1 MSRKILVTI
10 ALPLGSD
17 LLERVRAVS
26 STLDVKQ
33 LSRTQRYVYREGRPL
48 WAGYNDPPDTGD
60 ESEAE
65 AASTLAEVLSKTEVL
80 LTNPIVPG
88 DILERAPAL
97 RWLQLTSAGADR
109 LIESPIVLSGR
120 IQVTTASGLHAVPIS
135 EYVIGAILAF
145 AKGLPRAMESQ
156 AEAAWRP
163 YIAREVEGAT
173 VCIVGLGAIGSAV
186 ARLAKALGMRVLA
199 SRRSCTRRVPGA
211 AAGEH
216 HVDELC
222 PAADVDYLAEQAD
235 YLVLSMPLTE
245 ESRGLIGEPQL
256 GVMKPTAVIV
266 NIARGPV
273 IDQAALVRAL
283 REGRIGGAALDVTDP
298 EPLPP
303 DSELWK
309 APNVLITPHISGGTP
324 RYMDRAIDILC
335 ENLRRYVADET
346 MRNVVDPDRGY

>member
-1 MSRKILVTI
+1 MSRIIPVTI
-10 ALPLGSD
+10 ALPLAAD
-17 LLERVRAVS
+17 LLERVRSVS

-48 WAGYNDPPDTGD
+48 WAGYNDPPDTGE

-65 AASTLAEVLSKTEVL
+65 AASTLSGILSGTEVL
-80 LTNPIVPG
+80 LSNPIVPE
-88 DILERAPAL
+88 DILGRAPAL

-135 EYVIGAILAF
+135 EYVMGAILAF
-145 AKGLPRAMESQ
+145 AKGLPGAMRAQSDS
-156 AEAAWRP
+156 AWRP

-186 ARLAKALGMRVLA
+186 ARLARALGMRVVA
-199 SRRSCTRRVPGA
+199 SRRSCITRTTGA
-211 AAGEH
+211 EASKTN
-216 HVDELC
+216 VDELC
-222 PAADVDYLAEQAD
+222 PASDVDYLAAQAD
-235 YLVLSMPLTE
+235 YLVLSMPLTD

-256 GVMKPTAVIV
+256 RAMKPSAVIV

-273 IDQAALVRAL
+273 IDQASLVRAL
-283 REGRIGGAALDVTDP
+283 REGWIAGAALDVTDP

-303 DSELWK
+303 DSDLWR

-324 RYMDRAIDILC
+324 RYMDRAIDIFC
-335 ENLRRYVADET
+335 ENLRRYVDGQT
-346 MRNVVDPDRGY
+346 MRNIVDPDRGY